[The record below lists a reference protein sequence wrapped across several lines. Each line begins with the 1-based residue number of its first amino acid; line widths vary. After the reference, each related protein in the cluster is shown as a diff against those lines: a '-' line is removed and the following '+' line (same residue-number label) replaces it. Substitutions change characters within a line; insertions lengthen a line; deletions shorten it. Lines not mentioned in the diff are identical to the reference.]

1 MNSFRMIRR
10 DGCVPQLSQGRA
22 SRCSR
27 LAVIAILMS
36 TTLVAAGAGGYV
48 YARASAGQILPG
60 VRAAGVDVG
69 GLSPA
74 DARRAVSVVVRRRLR
89 LPLTVVAGGR
99 RWATTPWALG
109 VRGQVA
115 DAVDRAL
122 SISRSVSWVT
132 SAYDRLAGA
141 TVDRSI
147 AVSYAVRRVVVQSF
161 VARVAVA
168 VFDPARN
175 AAMTV
180 RGDRLVAIHPRSGRA
195 LAVKA
200 SVRDLIAAL
209 SSGRS
214 RVKLPVRGVA
224 PTVTA
229 TTLGETITVDLSTNT
244 LRLYKGLRATRA
256 YPVATAQPGFTT
268 PIGVWQVE
276 AKEHNPAWYN
286 PAPDGWGAGM
296 PLYIPP
302 GPENPL
308 GLRALGLNAPG
319 VFIHGTPETWS
330 VGTYASHGCI
340 RMFENDAIALY
351 RSVPLG
357 TRVIIYGAPP
367 WGNATSGNT
376 AGA

>member
-10 DGCVPQLSQGRA
+10 GGCVPQLSQGRA

-27 LAVIAILMS
+27 LAVVAILMS

-89 LPLTVVAGGR
+89 RPLTVVAGGR

-109 VRGQVA
+109 VRGQV
-115 DAVDRAL
+115 V
-122 SISRSVSWVT
+122 
-132 SAYDRLAGA
+132 
-141 TVDRSI
+141 
-147 AVSYAVRRVVVQSF
+147 VRSF

-244 LRLYKGLRATRA
+244 LRLYKGLRVTRA

-276 AKEHNPAWYN
+276 AKEH
-286 PAPDGWGAGM
+286 
-296 PLYIPP
+296 
-302 GPENPL
+302 
-308 GLRALGLNAPG
+308 
-319 VFIHGTPETWS
+319 
-330 VGTYASHGCI
+330 
-340 RMFENDAIALY
+340 
-351 RSVPLG
+351 
-357 TRVIIYGAPP
+357 
-367 WGNATSGNT
+367 
-376 AGA
+376 